1 MKNIFY
7 QNQQTNS
14 FDNLVIDISRLYD
27 NYPIGKGQDAKPN
40 SFPLIQSPVHGI
52 YRNFLL
58 PLKFRRCIYH
68 GLRRTNLD
76 QSWFEEFKKYWSEVL
91 SGRPLHGL
99 HDLFFLKNL
108 YRVKFQNSQVPDT
121 DNANIHFE
129 AWQRPELIY
138 QLLHL
143 VCRQYTSD
151 QLRILQHLKKLDL
164 NISRATILEFG
175 CAIAPVTTSL
185 FEFFRMRPEAQIY
198 ISDIQTLAFHY
209 AAYRFRECS
218 NVTPVLLRPE
228 NDFALDIDVN
238 FDVIFCMAV
247 FEHLN
252 KPLETM
258 RKFYNRLQQGGYF
271 FFDYIKGDGQGLD
284 THHGVRQRNDVLE
297 YVQQNFDLI
306 YGTLDKEKNT
316 GLTIVRKR

>member
-1 MKNIFY
+1 MDDILY
-7 QNQQTNS
+7 QQSSSNF
-14 FDNLVIDISRLYD
+14 FDRLAVDVNGVYKD
-27 NYPIGKGQDAKPN
+27 YPIVKAQDAKPN
-40 SFPLIQSPVHGI
+40 SFPLTQSPVHGI

-76 QSWFEEFKKYWSEVL
+76 QSWFDEFKEYWSKVL
-91 SGRPLHGL
+91 NGRPLHSL

-108 YRVKFQNSQVPDT
+108 YRMRFQNNQVPDT
-121 DNANIHFE
+121 EDTNVHFE
-129 AWQRPELIY
+129 AWQKPELIY

-164 NISRATILEFG
+164 DISRAIILEFG
-175 CAIAPVTTSL
+175 CAIAPVMTSL
-185 FEFFRMRPEAQIY
+185 FEFFRVRPEARIY

-209 AAYRFRECS
+209 ATYRFRECS
-218 NVTPVLLRPE
+218 NVIPVLLKPE
-228 NDFALDIDVN
+228 NDFALDIDVS
-238 FDVIFCMAV
+238 FDLIFCMAV

-252 KPLETM
+252 KPLEAM
-258 RKFYNRLQQGGYF
+258 RVFYNRLQPGGYL

-297 YVQQNFDLI
+297 YVQQDFDLI
-306 YGTLDKEKNT
+306 YGTLDKEEST

>member
-1 MKNIFY
+1 MNDVPHGKQPVNF
-7 QNQQTNS
+7 
-14 FDNLVIDISRLYD
+14 FDNLFVDVSELYQNVPLD
-27 NYPIGKGQDAKPN
+27 KSQEARPCYFSLTQ
-40 SFPLIQSPVHGI
+40 SFVHGI

-76 QSWFEEFKKYWSEVL
+76 QSWFNEFKEYWSKVL
-91 SGRPLHGL
+91 NGRPLHGL

-108 YRVKFQNSQVPDT
+108 YRVRFQSNQIPDT
-121 DNANIHFE
+121 EDANVHFE
-129 AWQRPELIY
+129 AWQKPELIY

-151 QLRILQHLKKLDL
+151 QLGTLGHLKKLDL
-164 NISRATILEFG
+164 DISRATILEFG
-175 CAIAPVTTSL
+175 CATAPVMTSL
-185 FEFFRMRPEAQIY
+185 FEFFRMRPEAQVY

-218 NVTPVLLRPE
+218 NVTPVLLKPE
-228 NDFALDIDVN
+228 NDFALDIEVSFN
-238 FDVIFCMAV
+238 LIFCMTV

-252 KPLETM
+252 QPLETM
-258 RKFYNRLQQGGYF
+258 KMFYSKLQPGGYL

-284 THHGVRQRNDVLE
+284 TLHGVRQRGDVLS
-297 YVQQNFDLI
+297 YVKRNFNLV
-306 YGTLDKEKNT
+306 YGNLDEEESS
-316 GLTIVRKR
+316 GLTIVRKK